1 MATQDDE
8 FKHLYETSLKPK
20 LALFEPQRKKIAMEL
35 FFGLTTLIALA
46 IMLLFV
52 VLTTNMGGLIVPLI
66 VSLIVLIPI
75 FFLGL
80 LFYYAILVSRY
91 NAKFKKEVMNH
102 IVTYV
107 DENLTYYP
115 ERMITRAEFQK
126 SLFEKYWRY
135 SIDIWSGE
143 DYIEGIL
150 GFTEM
155 KFSEIRAK
163 HEILI
168 DHKGD
173 SLYKTIFKGPFFI
186 FDFHKD
192 FEGFLVVLPK
202 RWDPFKLA
210 YRRGPGERI
219 NLAEPELK
227 QEFIVYSDNKITAC
241 DILSTSL
248 MRRLHQF
255 RRDLQK
261 PVYLSFVNGTLYL
274 GISLNKNLF
283 EPRIF
288 RTLLDYNSIREFSE
302 YMQLAKDIV
311 EELNLNTRI
320 WSKGIVKKSQETG
333 SSIRFKKSDF
343 FVLNQDF

>member
-1 MATQDDE
+1 E
-8 FKHLYETSLKPK
+8 
-20 LALFEPQRKKIAMEL
+20 
-35 FFGLTTLIALA
+35 
-46 IMLLFV
+46 V
-52 VLTTNMGGLIVPLI
+52 VGD
-66 VSLIVLIPI
+66 
-75 FFLGL
+75 
-80 LFYYAILVSRY
+80 
-91 NAKFKKEVMNH
+91 
-102 IVTYV
+102 IVTFV

-126 SLFEKYWRY
+126 SLFEKYWRL
-135 SIDIWSGE
+135 SIDKLSGE
-143 DYIEGIL
+143 DYVEGML
-150 GFTEM
+150 GSTAV
-155 KFSEIRAK
+155 KFSEVKAVS
-163 HEILI
+163 
-168 DHKGD
+168 DHD
-173 SLYKTIFKGPFFI
+173 NFVFKGLFFI

-192 FEGFLVVLPK
+192 FEGFTVVLPK
-202 RWDPFKLA
+202 LWDPFKLA

-219 NLAEPELK
+219 NLAEPEFK
-227 QEFIVYSDNKITAC
+227 QEFIVYSDNQITARYV
-241 DILSTSL
+241 LSTSL
-248 MRRLHQF
+248 MRRLFKF
-255 RRDLQK
+255 RRQQQK